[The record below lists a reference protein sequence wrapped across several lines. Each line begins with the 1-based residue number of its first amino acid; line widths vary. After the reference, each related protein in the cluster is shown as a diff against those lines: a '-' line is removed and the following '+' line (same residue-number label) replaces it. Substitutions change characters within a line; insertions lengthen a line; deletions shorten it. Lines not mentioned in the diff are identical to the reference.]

1 MHEKRWPFVATVL
14 GFLGLGAAVVVLAL
28 DLRSSR
34 EDIRRLQG
42 RLAGLEETK
51 AMTPGPPPPGRIGNS
66 DVSVEPPR
74 MDEDLSTRVAEIEK
88 HLAVAK
94 GREGLPE
101 PLGGGNPEERKVP
114 AEVASAP
121 PNDSGLPSDR
131 ESLKKMLR
139 DLQKEVQ
146 EEDSKRE
153 REDWQKGVFEGI
165 SKALELGPQ
174 QKDLVTQ
181 ALQNRFR
188 EVEKLNDLSEAG
200 KMTDD
205 DWEKQVFA
213 VRKAADDQIR
223 SLLTADQVQRFDE
236 WKKRQRW
243 YGLREGN
250 GNG

>member
-1 MHEKRWPFVATVL
+1 MREKRWPFVAAVI
-14 GFLGLGAAVVVLAL
+14 GFLGLGAAVVALAL
-28 DLRSSR
+28 DLRASR
-34 EDIRRLQG
+34 EDISRLQV
-42 RLAGLEETK
+42 RLARVEEPK
-51 AMTPGPPPPGRIGNS
+51 ATTPGPPPPGRIGNA

-74 MDEDLSTRVAEIEK
+74 MDEDLSARMAEIEK
-88 HLAVAK
+88 HLEIA
-94 GREGLPE
+94 RNPEGLPE
-101 PLGGGNPEERKVP
+101 PLPSGNPEERKAPV
-114 AEVASAP
+114 EVASAP
-121 PNDSGLPSDR
+121 PTDGGLPNDR
-131 ESLKKMLR
+131 EAMKKMLR

-153 REDWQKGVFEGI
+153 REDWQKGVFEGVA
-165 SKALELGPQ
+165 KALELGPQ

-181 ALQNRFR
+181 ALQGRFR

-200 KMTDD
+200 KIADD
-205 DWEKQVFA
+205 EWEKQVFA

-223 SLLTADQVQRFDE
+223 SLLTADQVRRFDE